1 MPGDMQDWELRV
13 SGLLD
18 HAAFQHGSREI
29 VTRWADGSQSRTS
42 WAGVRHDALRMVQ
55 ALRRMDVYPGERV
68 ATLAMNHGRH
78 LAAWFGATGAGCVL
92 HTLNP
97 RLFDEQLAWI
107 VNHAEDTVLMYDAA
121 FRPLVERILPS
132 CPTIR
137 RTICFDARSW
147 GPDFEDWLAA
157 EDGEADWT
165 SGCELAPC
173 MLCYTSGTTGDPKGV
188 LYSHRSQVLHTLA
201 MIAPSALDLAPR
213 SVVLPVVPMF
223 HANNWGLPWACAATG
238 AKMVWSQTNEAEALC
253 ALMDQEL
260 VTHVAGVPAVWFA
273 MFEHLDRTGAALPPI
288 RQALSGGSAVPR
300 SVVERLMRAGVRVA
314 QAWGMTETSPI
325 ATVAYEPA
333 GWDDM
338 SFDEQVTCKSSQGR
352 PLYGVEVRVVGLE
365 GQGAPLPHDGISAGA
380 LQVRGPWA
388 VKRYFRAEDD
398 AVDHDQWFDTGDV
411 ATIAADGTLHLTD
424 RTKDLIKSG
433 GEWIS
438 SVELENAAVGHPE
451 VIEAAA
457 IGVPHPRWDE
467 RPLLV
472 AVRKPGSVLGA
483 EDLRNYLAGKV
494 ARWWLP
500 DAIEFVGDLPHTGSG
515 KLDKKALRLLFADYT
530 LPV

>member
-1 MPGDMQDWELRV
+1 MSGDMQDWDLRV
-13 SGLLD
+13 SGLID
-18 HAAFQHGSREI
+18 HAAREHGAREI
-29 VTRWADGSQSRTS
+29 VTRWADGAQSRTS
-42 WAGVRHDALRMVQ
+42 WAELRCDALKMVQ
-55 ALRRMDVYPGERV
+55 ALRRMDIYPGERV

-107 VNHAEDTVLMYDAA
+107 VNHAEDTVLIYDAA
-121 FRPLVERILPS
+121 FRPIVERILPL

-137 RTICFDARSW
+137 KTICFDSRSW
-147 GPDFEDWLAA
+147 GADFEDWLA
-157 EDGEADWT
+157 ECDGEAHWT
-165 SGCELAPC
+165 TGCERLPC
-173 MLCYTSGTTGDPKGV
+173 MLCYTSGTTGNPKGV

-213 SVVLPVVPMF
+213 SVVLPIVPMF

-253 ALMDQEL
+253 PLMHQEG
-260 VTHVAGVPAVWFA
+260 VTHVAGVPTVWFA
-273 MFEHLDRTGAALPPI
+273 MFEHLDRTGAEMPPI
-288 RQALSGGSAVPR
+288 EQVLSGGSTVPR
-300 SVVERLMRAGVRVA
+300 SVVERLMRAGIRVA

-333 GWDDM
+333 EWDTM
-338 SFDEQVTCKSSQGR
+338 TFDEQVTFKTNQGR
-352 PLYGVEVRVVGLE
+352 PLYGVEVRVVGLDE
-365 GQGAPLPHDGISAGA
+365 GAGELAHDGTSAGA
-380 LQVRGPWA
+380 LQVRGPWT
-388 VKRYFRAEDD
+388 VQRYFRADDD
-398 AVDHDQWFDTGDV
+398 AVDAAQWFDTGDV
-411 ATIAADGTLHLTD
+411 ATIAPDGTLHLTD

-451 VIEAAA
+451 VSEAAA
-457 IGVPHPRWDE
+457 IGIAHPRWDE
-467 RPLLV
+467 RPLLAV
-472 AVRKPGSVLGA
+472 VRKPGSALSA
-483 EDLRNYLAGKV
+483 SDLRDYLAGKV

-500 DAIEFVGDLPHTGSG
+500 DAIEFVEALPHTGSG
-515 KLDKKALRLLFADYT
+515 KLDKKALRLLYAEYT
-530 LPV
+530 LPA